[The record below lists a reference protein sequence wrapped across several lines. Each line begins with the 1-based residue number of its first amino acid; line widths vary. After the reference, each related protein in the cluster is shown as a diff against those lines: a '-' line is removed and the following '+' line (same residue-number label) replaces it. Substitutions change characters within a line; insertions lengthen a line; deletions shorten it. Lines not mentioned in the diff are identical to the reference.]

1 MDVRRPDTSRSQG
14 PTIVTGATGFAGRHL
29 LDRLAADGDRS
40 VVAWHRPGGHPP
52 DRDRLVT
59 WCSVDLTDATAVM
72 RAVAGAAPARIY
84 HLAGAPNVATS
95 WHRPVAHLR
104 ANALGTH
111 HLLRAVQR
119 AAPRCRVLVISS
131 AQVYQ
136 PSDDPI
142 REDAPLVPVNPYG
155 ISKLAEDQLALRA
168 AADDGLDVVVA
179 RPFNHAGPGQAPTF
193 AVSNFAR
200 QIARIEAGHE
210 APRRGTGN
218 LDARRDLTDVRDVVD
233 AYCRIMA
240 GAPRGRAYNVCSG
253 RAWRIGDLLSELL
266 QLSHAEVVVETDR
279 TQLRPHDVAIV
290 QGDATRIRSEL
301 GWTPAI
307 PVEQTLADTL
317 GWWRAQPHQP

>member
-1 MDVRRPDTSRSQG
+1 VDVRPRERPRSDG
-14 PTIVTGATGFAGRHL
+14 PTLVTGATGFAGRHL
-29 LDRLAADGDRS
+29 LDRLAADADRP

-52 DRDRLVT
+52 DRERPVS
-59 WCSVDLTDATAVM
+59 WRAVDLTDANAVA
-72 RAVAGAAPARIY
+72 RAVAHDQPARLY
-84 HLAGAPNVATS
+84 HLAGAPNVASS
-95 WHRPVAHLR
+95 WQRPAAHLR

-111 HLLRAVQR
+111 HLLRAVRR
-119 AAPRCRVLVISS
+119 AAPDCRVLVVSS
-131 AQVYQ
+131 AQIYQ

-168 AADDGLDVVVA
+168 AADEGLDVVVA
-179 RPFNHAGPGQAPTF
+179 RPFNHAGPGQAPAF
-193 AVSNFAR
+193 AVSHFAR
-200 QIARIEAGHE
+200 QIARIEAGLE
-210 APRRGTGN
+210 SPTLGTGN

-233 AYCRIMA
+233 AYCRMMA
-240 GAPRGRAYNVCSG
+240 RGPRGRAYNVCSG

-266 QLSHAEVVVETDR
+266 QLSRTEVVVETDR
-279 TQLRPHDVAIV
+279 AHLRPNDVPIV

-317 GWWRAQPHQP
+317 AWWRTQPHAS